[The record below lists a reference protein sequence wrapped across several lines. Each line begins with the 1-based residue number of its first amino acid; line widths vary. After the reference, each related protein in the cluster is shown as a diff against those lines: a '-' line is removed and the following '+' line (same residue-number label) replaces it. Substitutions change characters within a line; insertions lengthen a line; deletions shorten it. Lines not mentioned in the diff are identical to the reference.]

1 MQQSPRRVVQPLDW
15 PALVAETIRRR
26 KEEGMTQVQ
35 HAALAGVGRTTVVAF
50 DQGDTSI
57 SLSRALAI
65 LGVVGL
71 VAENRTS
78 PQDAFVAACRQR
90 WEELVGVLA
99 EDAPA
104 RQPHGHYSFDYEVAG
119 PIARL
124 SSKQLVEIL
133 EKSVVRYSGWPAFWV
148 PAKPEL
154 APVPVEDGVECWL
167 GNPRAD
173 RVFDDAAHS
182 DYWRASTEG
191 RFYLQRGYQED
202 GADVLQPGTFFDV
215 TLPIWRAGEGLS
227 HATRVARSVATEDDV
242 TIRFRARYTGLD
254 GRDLATWAKPANR
267 SLIVGVHRSRLPE
280 AHLAVEA
287 AVGRIEDELAGVVHD
302 LLRPLY
308 ERFGGYVLEHDL
320 VERELREMKSRE
332 ETR

>member
-1 MQQSPRRVVQPLDW
+1 MQQNPRRVVQPLDW

-35 HAALAGVGRTTVVAF
+35 HAALAGVGRTTVVSF

-90 WEELVGVLA
+90 WEELVAVLA

-124 SSKQLVEIL
+124 SQKRLVEIL
-133 EKSVVRYSGWPAFWV
+133 EKSVVRYSGWPPFWV
-148 PAKPEL
+148 PARPEL
-154 APVPVEDGVECWL
+154 APVFAEDGVECWL
-167 GNPRAD
+167 GNPKAD

-182 DYWRASTEG
+182 DYWRRTARRLLG
-191 RFYLQRGYQED
+191 KQR
-202 GADVLQPGTFFDV
+202 
-215 TLPIWRAGEGLS
+215 
-227 HATRVARSVATEDDV
+227 
-242 TIRFRARYTGLD
+242 
-254 GRDLATWAKPANR
+254 
-267 SLIVGVHRSRLPE
+267 
-280 AHLAVEA
+280 
-287 AVGRIEDELAGVVHD
+287 
-302 LLRPLY
+302 
-308 ERFGGYVLEHDL
+308 
-320 VERELREMKSRE
+320 
-332 ETR
+332 